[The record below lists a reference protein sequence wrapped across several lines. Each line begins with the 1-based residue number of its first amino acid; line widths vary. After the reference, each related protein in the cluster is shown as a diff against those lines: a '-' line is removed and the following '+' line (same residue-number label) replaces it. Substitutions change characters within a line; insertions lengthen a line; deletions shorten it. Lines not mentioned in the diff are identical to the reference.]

1 MPLGRATGRAET
13 TKTMKKTRKSYHVA
27 LVGVG
32 AVGVEMLR
40 VLRQRR
46 FPMASLRVL
55 ATRPRRETIDGKP
68 YQVEKA
74 TPESFRGVDLALFA
88 GGEEPEGHLGW
99 PAVEAGA
106 VVVDNG
112 PVYRLYPN
120 VPLVVPEVNA
130 HVLQGDARL
139 IANPNCSTIQLVVV
153 LKPLYDQARMKR
165 VVVSTYQAV
174 SGKGS
179 AAKVQLA
186 KEWKHAAAGNPPP
199 KETCFTRPIADNVI
213 PHIDRFSADGYTL
226 EETKLLHE
234 TRKIMGD
241 DHLQVTATAVRV
253 PVMNGHSES
262 VNIEFHSALS
272 AADARKVLRAAPGI
286 KVQDDPGRNLYPVPF
301 EVSGADDVYVGR
313 IRQDRSVPYGLNLWI
328 VADNI
333 RKGAALN
340 AVQIAEKLAEF
351 GKL

>member
-1 MPLGRATGRAET
+1 MAK
-13 TKTMKKTRKSYHVA
+13 TKKAYHVA

-32 AVGVEMLR
+32 AVGAEMLKILQER
-40 VLRQRR
+40 K

-55 ATRPRRETIDGKP
+55 ATRPREETINGKT

-130 HVLQGDARL
+130 HTLEGGARM
-139 IANPNCSTIQLVVV
+139 IANPNCSTIQLVVA
-153 LKPLYDQARMKR
+153 LKPLYDRARIKR

-179 AAKVQLA
+179 AAKVQLT
-186 KEWKHAAAGNPPP
+186 KEWKHAAAGEAPPE
-199 KETCFTRPIADNVI
+199 ETCFTKPIAGNVI
-213 PHIDRFSADGYTL
+213 PHIDRFLPDGYTL

-253 PVMNGHSES
+253 PVMNSHSEA
-262 VNIEFHSALS
+262 VNIEFHTPLS
-272 AADARKVLRAAPGI
+272 ADEARKLLRAAPGI
-286 KVQDDPGRNLYPVPF
+286 KVEDDPSRNVYPAPF
-301 EVSGADDVYVGR
+301 EVSGTDDVYIGR
-313 IRQDRSVPYGLNLWI
+313 VRQDHSVPFGINLWI

-340 AVQIAEKLAEF
+340 AIQIAEKMAEL
-351 GKL
+351 GKLEPVKHPGG